1 MARGENNV
9 RYAQAPPTKAAS
21 AVYVTLVAQVLSL
34 GSLVIFEEIRGRRLA
49 AQLAAFGG
57 RPYGADAEAVVGA
70 VTVFA
75 VLMMLVAGTTV
86 AAAVAYLTWLVRAR
100 QVNDRSVPSGP
111 VVTAWLVPGLNLV
124 APPVLVDEIWRGSHP
139 PIDRRV
145 RWLALLGAWWVSWLA
160 TLALVGSR
168 LLFESSPGDL
178 TGIGVPELACLS
190 LAALLCAATVR
201 TITDI
206 QRRPAPL
213 AAVQPVRPLVPP
225 APESAPLGQTG

>member
-34 GSLVIFEEIRGRRLA
+34 GSLVIFEAVRGRRLA

-57 RPYGADAEAVVGA
+57 RPHGADAEAVVGA

-75 VLMMLVAGTTV
+75 VLVMLVAGTTV
-86 AAAVAYLTWLVRAR
+86 AAAIAYLTWLVRAR
-100 QVNDRSVPSGP
+100 QVNDLSAPSRP
-111 VVTAWLVPGLNLV
+111 VLTAWLVPGLNLV
-124 APPVLVDEIWRGSHP
+124 APPVFVDEVWRGSHP
-139 PIDRRV
+139 QIDRRV

-160 TLALVGSR
+160 TLVLVGSR
-168 LLFESSPGDL
+168 LFESSPGDL

-201 TITDI
+201 KITDI
-206 QRRPAPL
+206 QRHPAPL